1 MSKKIEIAK
10 EYLEFLYSYKKL
22 NCYEIASILKIGK
35 TSVLNKLKAYK
46 IPLRNP
52 WHGRKRVEITC
63 DVCGT
68 VKEIAKSRNK
78 NGRRKF
84 CSRRCKGIYEFMKK
98 NKYDTSLEKSVQ
110 LVLDKLGVKYVKQC
124 PIHGITLADFYIPE
138 QRLVIQADGKYWHSL
153 PGAKERDTR
162 QDFLLMFNGYKI
174 LRLAEDVVSNSIKTK
189 NLIKS
194 SLRGGKL

>member
-1 MSKKIEIAK
+1 
-10 EYLEFLYSYKKL
+10 
-22 NCYEIASILKIGK
+22 
-35 TSVLNKLKAYK
+35 
-46 IPLRNP
+46 
-52 WHGRKRVEITC
+52 
-63 DVCGT
+63 
-68 VKEIAKSRNK
+68 
-78 NGRRKF
+78 
-84 CSRRCKGIYEFMKK
+84 MKK